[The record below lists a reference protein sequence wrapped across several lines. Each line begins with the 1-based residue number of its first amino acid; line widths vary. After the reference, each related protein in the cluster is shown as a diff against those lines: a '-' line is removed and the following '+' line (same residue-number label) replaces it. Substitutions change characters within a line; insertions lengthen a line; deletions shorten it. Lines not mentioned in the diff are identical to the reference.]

1 MPEGYFSGRKA
12 KAPTEIEVEL
22 AEQGLR
28 ETAARV
34 DTICVKRRY
43 GDYGVATDRGEGDH
57 PICIYLRTM
66 TVSSANPTDEDEGE
80 IECFATWREAAK
92 AGWVVD

>member
-1 MPEGYFSGRKA
+1 MKGKEITMPEGYFSGRKA

-28 ETAARV
+28 ETAARM

-43 GDYGVATDRGEGDH
+43 GGL
-57 PICIYLRTM
+57 LR
-66 TVSSANPTDEDEGE
+66 
-80 IECFATWREAAK
+80 
-92 AGWVVD
+92 

>member
-22 AEQGLR
+22 AEHGLR
-28 ETAARV
+28 ETAARM

-43 GDYGVATDRGEGDH
+43 GDYGIAKDKGEGDQ
-57 PICIYLRTM
+57 PICIYPRTM
-66 TVSSANPTDEDEGE
+66 APSSSNLTHEDGEE
-80 IECFATWREAAK
+80 IERFATWRDAAK